1 MSKIGRNDPCHC
13 GSGKKY
19 KKCCLAKDE
28 QEIANSVPNSRI
40 QKEYG
45 GFSVRKT
52 PEELA
57 FERDY
62 FNEEEFEE
70 DEVDDNEF
78 DENNSFGE
86 PDDEDIDYDQYVDD
100 DEDINDDDE
109 DIDYDAVFASL
120 DKVTNNQE
128 PDESPDRI
136 EDEYPEIN
144 EAHEKLVNDWWET
157 YREIKD
163 PVKEKAHL
171 EKFIANHPELVIHL
185 GVHYEAL
192 FELGADYLKIGKYD
206 EFIEFLMK
214 FREEFPDSYLKSAGY
229 YDRDI
234 IIWLISKDRTDEIH
248 KYTNLLQ
255 KYYLDCED
263 KILEIGAILAATNLN
278 ELFLD
283 NFTNTY
289 IQIFKENN
297 ALFPFSGFYNV
308 SMNIF
313 DKYVNPGRKEFIV
326 TDFLNELTEL
336 GIEPD
341 EEDDTLA
348 PKIWQ
353 KYYDSAIRPFSL
365 WDGNVPKKRGQLYDK
380 YLSIS
385 TNFSRYLKE
394 KEGLQWVSAHYYGD
408 QLNDFLTCFLD
419 NNKKPKQ
426 LFNFSISVID
436 QALGALCQDFI
447 YTDFVQFTSILTAIY
462 YFVDYLHEC
471 GNISEEEQNVIKDDI
486 FEFYT
491 KQYSKMKTSYHEA
504 LIFSEFPNFSA
515 PHREA

>member
-1 MSKIGRNDPCHC
+1 MKGINKFVLRHKNHQHIMSKIGRNDPCHC

-19 KKCCLAKDE
+19 KKCCMANDE

-45 GFSVRKT
+45 GLSVRKT

-62 FNEEEFEE
+62 FDEEEFEE
-70 DEVDDNEF
+70 DEVDENNFYAEDD
-78 DENNSFGE
+78 DENVF
-86 PDDEDIDYDQYVDD
+86 DDEEIDYDSDS
-100 DEDINDDDE
+100 I
-109 DIDYDAVFASL
+109 SS
-120 DKVTNNQE
+120 DKV
-128 PDESPDRI
+128 PDENSDRI
-136 EDEYPEIN
+136 RDDYPEIN
-144 EAHEKLVNDWWET
+144 EGDEKLVDDWWDAFKKT
-157 YREIKD
+157 KD
-163 PVKEKAHL
+163 PVLGKAHL
-171 EKFIANHPELVIHL
+171 ENFIASNPELVIHL
-185 GVHYEAL
+185 GLHHEVL

-214 FREEFPDSYLKSAGY
+214 FREKFPDSYLKSAGY

-289 IQIFKENN
+289 LQIFKDNN
-297 ALFPFSGFYNV
+297 ALFPYSGFYNV

-313 DKYVNPGRKEFIV
+313 DKYVNPGKEEFIV
-326 TDFLNELTEL
+326 TDFLNELIEL

-341 EEDDTLA
+341 EEDDNLV
-348 PKIWQ
+348 PKTWQ

-365 WDGNVPKKRGQLYDK
+365 WDGNVPKKHGQLYDI
-380 YLSIS
+380 YLSIA
-385 TNFSRYLKE
+385 TNFSCYLKE
-394 KEGLQWVSAHYYGD
+394 KKGLQWISAHYYGD

-426 LFNFSISVID
+426 LFNFSITIID
-436 QALGALCQDFI
+436 KALGVLCQDFI
-447 YTDFVQFTSILTAIY
+447 YIDFVQFTSILTAIY
-462 YFVDYLHEC
+462 YFADYLQEC
-471 GNISEEEQNVIKDDI
+471 GNISEEEKNVIKDDV
-486 FEFYT
+486 FEYYT
-491 KQYSKMKTSYHEA
+491 KQYSKMKTSYNEA
-504 LIFSEFPNFSA
+504 LIFSRFPSY
-515 PHREA
+515 